1 MRKTIKVDDLCCQR
15 CAEQMAVKLA
25 LVDGVRSAHG
35 VYKKGIIFIEVREDV
50 TDEQIKSVF
59 EGTGMNVLSIE
70 KRKGIF
76 G

>member
-1 MRKTIKVDDLCCQR
+1 
-15 CAEQMAVKLA
+15 MAVKLA
-25 LVDGVRSAHG
+25 LLDGVLGAKG
-35 VYKKGIIFIEVREDV
+35 NYKKGVVFVEVASTV
-50 TDEQIKSVF
+50 TDEQLKSVF

>member
-1 MRKTIKVDDLCCQR
+1 MKKTIKVDDLCCQR
-15 CAEQMAVKLA
+15 CADQMAVKLA
-25 LVDGVRSAHG
+25 LIDGVRAAKG
-35 VYKKGIIFIEVREDV
+35 NYKKGLIFIEVSDSV
-50 TDEQIKSVF
+50 ADEQLISVF

>member
-1 MRKTIKVDDLCCQR
+1 MKKTIKVDDLCCQR
-15 CAEQMAVKLA
+15 CADQMAVKLA
-25 LVDGVRSAHG
+25 LLDGISAAKG
-35 VYKKGIIFIEVREDV
+35 NYKKGLIFIEAAETV
-50 TDEQIKSVF
+50 TDEQIKAVF

>member
-25 LVDGVRSAHG
+25 LLDGVRTAHG
-35 VYKKGIIFIEVREDV
+35 VYKKGVIFIEAREDV
-50 TDEQIKSVF
+50 TDEQIRSVF

>member
-1 MRKTIKVDDLCCQR
+1 MKKTIKVDDLCCQR
-15 CAEQMAVKLA
+15 CADQMAVKLA
-25 LVDGVRSAHG
+25 LLDGVHG
-35 VYKKGIIFIEVREDV
+35 AKASYKKGLIFIEVREDV
-50 TDEQIKSVF
+50 TDGQLQSVF

>member
-1 MRKTIKVDDLCCQR
+1 MKKTIKVDDLCCQR
-15 CAEQMAVKLA
+15 CAEQMAIKLA
-25 LVDGVRSAHG
+25 LLDGVSAAKAN
-35 VYKKGIIFIEVREDV
+35 YKKSLIFIEASESV
-50 TDEQIKSVF
+50 TDEQIHSVF

>member
-1 MRKTIKVDDLCCQR
+1 MKKTITVDDLCCQR
-15 CAEQMAVKLA
+15 CADQMAVKLA
-25 LVDGVRSAHG
+25 LLDGVRAAKG
-35 VYKKGIIFIEVREDV
+35 NYKKGLIFVEVSDLV
-50 TDEQIKSVF
+50 TDEQIKAVF

>member
-1 MRKTIKVDDLCCQR
+1 MKKTITVDDLCCQR
-15 CAEQMAVKLA
+15 CADQMAVKLA
-25 LVDGVRSAHG
+25 LIDGVRAAKG
-35 VYKKGIIFIEVREDV
+35 NYKKGLIFIEVSDCV

-59 EGTGMNVLSIE
+59 EGTGMKVLSIE